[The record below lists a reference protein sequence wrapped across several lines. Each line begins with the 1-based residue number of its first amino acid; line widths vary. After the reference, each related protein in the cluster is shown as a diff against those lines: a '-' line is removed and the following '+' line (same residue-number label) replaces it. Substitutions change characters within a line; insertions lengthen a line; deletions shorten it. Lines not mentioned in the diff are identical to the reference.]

1 MGRLKRHWLRILV
14 HGAALLPLAILLLD
28 FSQGQLSANP
38 IQEITL
44 RTGRT
49 ALILLTLSLAAT
61 PINIVFG
68 LGQLMPF
75 RRTLGLYAFLYAS
88 LHLLV
93 FTGLDYR
100 FDFGLMLTDVGSK
113 RFVLAGLA
121 AFLSLLLLAATS
133 TKGWRKRLGK
143 NWGRLHW
150 LAYLAAALAVTH
162 FFWQVKIDYSRPLLY
177 GSIVAV
183 LLLARL
189 PVVRKLAAKLHQR
202 MIKK

>member
-1 MGRLKRHWLRILV
+1 MRWLQRHWLRILI
-14 HGAALLPLAILLLD
+14 HNMALLPLAVLLLD
-28 FSQGQLSANP
+28 FSQGQLTANP

-49 ALILLTLSLAAT
+49 TLILLTLSLSIT

-68 LGQLMPF
+68 IGHLLPF

-88 LHLLV
+88 LHLLT
-93 FTGLDYR
+93 FIGLDYR
-100 FDFGLMLTDVGSK
+100 FDFGLMLEDVGSK

-121 AFLSLLLLAATS
+121 AFLSLLLLAVTS

-143 NWGRLHW
+143 NWVRLHW
-150 LAYLAAALAVTH
+150 LAYLAAALAITH
-162 FFWQVKIDYSRPLLY
+162 FAWQVKADYSRPLLY

-183 LLLARL
+183 LLLVRL
-189 PVVRKLAAKLHQR
+189 PVVRKFLNELRHR
-202 MIKK
+202 IIKK